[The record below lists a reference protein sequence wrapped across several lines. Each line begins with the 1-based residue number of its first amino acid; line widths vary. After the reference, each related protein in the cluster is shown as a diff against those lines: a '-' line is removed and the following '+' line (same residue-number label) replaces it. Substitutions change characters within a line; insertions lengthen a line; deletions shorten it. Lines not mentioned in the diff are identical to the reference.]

1 MGFRVTVTL
10 AAFTAA
16 CLWLAGS
23 GPVAVAQDE
32 TLRIIDLQYLESG
45 STSRLVVRASLPFT
59 YRAYSEGTGTL
70 VIETDAADTSDI
82 APGITIG
89 SRFVHSI
96 TVENRRAEQ
105 DREVTAITIR
115 YRPENRYEITPRG
128 RRLFIDFAPADAG
141 VPEQSTAEETATAS
155 REPDE
160 VGEPA
165 DAPEPEAEGS
175 HGDSTG
181 PDSTAAPRPTDSD
194 SLRYRLDPVVTYS
207 LTALRVDRSRG
218 GVEIVISTDRPMERR
233 LYRIVPVGPPPR
245 YVVDLH
251 GATNNLRRGITE
263 AVSGYFASIRTAQFD
278 VNPYPISRVVL
289 DIEDERWPQAFSRG
303 NDLVLSFSVDAE
315 AAGAG
320 GSETARVEPV
330 VVVSADQPRIEE
342 PTEAEAG
349 GATGSADVAEQEPT
363 SVERKADAAESGETR
378 EVIYDPA
385 PEPEPAVE
393 PALEVE
399 ADAAEKGEAREVTSD
414 PAPETEEAVEPA
426 LEVEADAAETGE
438 PREVISDQAPE
449 TEEAVEP
456 ALEVEADAAETG
468 ETREVISDQAPE
480 PEPAV
485 EPVLEPEAE
494 AEPESEPEADAEVG
508 SLPFESEQASRGD
521 AQPAI
526 AAHSSEAS
534 ASYDYVSTSG
544 SDAAA
549 EAEAEVA
556 TGGTTGITEPPEENL
571 QLFSEQYPD
580 GMRSS
585 SAVAS
590 ATHPAPVGTRPQQQ
604 SEAPQQGGE
613 EQFDLTT
620 ERDQDFFRTREITPS
635 ERRYRGRRVNLEFES
650 ISLRALILLLGQM
663 TDKNFIVDPSVRHL
677 EVSLSLRDVPWDQA
691 LEIIL
696 DYYGLGSVEED
707 NVIRIATR
715 QRLTQEAEERRQLA
729 LQRALSVPR
738 RQVTRPV
745 NYAKASDLLA
755 LIRRNLS
762 SQGEAVVDERT
773 NTLVITD
780 IPSKVDEHLAL
791 LEALDIPTRQVIV
804 EARIVETTRDFI
816 NEFGLQY
823 GFRASATS
831 DYGSST
837 GLIFPNQMTISG
849 GGPEFSPN
857 LLPFA
862 VNLPASTINSSILGS
877 FANINGS
884 FILDAILTAAE
895 SERKVRV
902 LSRPRISALNNDR
915 AEIKSGIE
923 VPYQVIQN
931 NTVSIRWR
939 EATLRLTVTPHI
951 TSDATVIL
959 DVEVDKSSL
968 GIQTAAGFTIQTR
981 QATSTVL
988 VPDGGVAVIGG
999 VLEIS
1004 ENITSERTPFLHR
1017 IPLIGRLFRSRQ
1029 ERVQNTELLI
1039 FISPKIIG

>member
-10 AAFTAA
+10 AALSAA
-16 CLWLAGS
+16 CLWLAGA

-70 VIETDAADTSDI
+70 VIETDAADISDI

-96 TVENRRAEQ
+96 TVENRPAEQ
-105 DREVTAITIR
+105 DRDVTAITIR
-115 YRPENRYEITPRG
+115 YRPENSYEITPRG
-128 RRLFIDFAPADAG
+128 RRLFIDFAPADAAAG
-141 VPEQSTAEETATAS
+141 MPEPSTADEAEPVLREAEEA
-155 REPDE
+155 
-160 VGEPA
+160 EPA
-165 DAPEPEAEGS
+165 EAPEPEAEENRD
-175 HGDSTG
+175 DSAG
-181 PDSTAAPRPTDSD
+181 PDSMAAARPADSD

-207 LTALRVDRSRG
+207 LTGLRVDRAGG
-218 GVEIVISTDRPMERR
+218 GVELVISTDRPMERR

-251 GATNNLRRGITE
+251 GASNNLRRGNVE
-263 AVSGYFASIRTAQFD
+263 GVSGYFAGIRTAQFD

-289 DIEDERWPQAFSRG
+289 DIEGGQWPQAFSRG
-303 NDLVLSFSVDAE
+303 NDLVLSFGIETE

-320 GSETARVEPV
+320 GSEATLVEPV
-330 VVVSADQPRIEE
+330 VVVSAAQPRIEE

-349 GATGSADVAEQEPT
+349 GASADVAEPEPT
-363 SVERKADAAESGETR
+363 SVEREADAAEPGEIREVISGPAPEPEPAAEPALERETDAAEPGETR
-378 EVIYDPA
+378 EVISDPA

-393 PALEVE
+393 PALE
-399 ADAAEKGEAREVTSD
+399 
-414 PAPETEEAVEPA
+414 PETGVEPA
-426 LEVEADAAETGE
+426 
-438 PREVISDQAPE
+438 S
-449 TEEAVEP
+449 EP
-456 ALEVEADAAETG
+456 A
-468 ETREVISDQAPE
+468 
-480 PEPAV
+480 
-485 EPVLEPEAE
+485 
-494 AEPESEPEADAEVG
+494 SEPEVG
-508 SLPFESEQASRGD
+508 SLPFESGHPSRDD
-521 AQPAI
+521 AQPAV
-526 AAHSSEAS
+526 AANSGEAS
-534 ASYDYVSTSG
+534 PRYDYVSTSG
-544 SDAAA
+544 SGAAA
-549 EAEAEVA
+549 EAETEVA
-556 TGGTTGITEPPEENL
+556 TGGTAERPEPLEENV

-585 SAVAS
+585 SAVAG
-590 ATHPAPVGTRPQQQ
+590 AAHPAPVGTRPQQQ
-604 SEAPQQGGE
+604 SEPPQQGGE
-613 EQFDLTT
+613 EQFDLATAG
-620 ERDQDFFRTREITPS
+620 DQDFYRTREITPS

-715 QRLTQEAEERRQLA
+715 QRLTQEAEERRNLA
-729 LQRALSVPR
+729 LQRALAVPR

-773 NTLVITD
+773 YTLVITD

-791 LEALDIPTRQVIV
+791 LDALDIPTRQVIV

-823 GFRASATS
+823 GFRTSSTS

-849 GGPEFSPN
+849 GGPEISPN

-923 VPYQVIQN
+923 IPYQVIQN

-1017 IPLIGRLFRSRQ
+1017 IPLLGRLFRGRQ
-1029 ERVQNTELLI
+1029 ERIVNTELLI